1 MRLPDN
7 FLGRQAPSLRFVRF
21 SGICPTFKSPFP
33 LPNLTEFFLYL
44 LDDGGSISMDALF
57 RFLSNSPLLQKI
69 HITAG
74 GQTMQDTFLDQVTLL
89 ESLVELEYGCNLAA
103 RVLPFL
109 ELPRLQRL
117 EVFSPGPRQAQKLA
131 DTLPHNGRA
140 LLARATG
147 MVYYSDESLL
157 RIDLYGNG
165 IDVSLSVT
173 GNPVPVT
180 VDWFSDQA
188 CIPFGQIEELT
199 IEASPVSA
207 VFPIGVF
214 VLENLRVLRAN
225 LWDAEF
231 AEELFRLFH
240 PDPEA
245 GVPCQSLQ
253 EIKCGGQDFQDPRT
267 PVARPLIRPL
277 IHLAK
282 KRKQAGYQLRAVS
295 LMIEDRFDQ
304 GSVEELKEHVGE
316 VRIERWDMRRYP

>member
-1 MRLPDN
+1 MN
-7 FLGRQAPSLRFVRF
+7 
-21 SGICPTFKSPFP
+21 
-33 LPNLTEFFLYL
+33 
-44 LDDGGSISMDALF
+44 ALF

-74 GQTMQDTFLDQVTLL
+74 DQTMHDTFLDQVTSLN
-89 ESLVELEYGCNLAA
+89 SLVELEYNCNLAA

-109 ELPRLQRL
+109 KLPCLQRL
-117 EVFSPGPRQAQKLA
+117 EVSLLGPRKAPKLV
-131 DTLPHNGRA
+131 DILPHDGRA

-157 RIDLYGNG
+157 KIDLFGNG

-173 GNPVPVT
+173 GDPISVT

-199 IEASPVSA
+199 IEASPVSML
-207 VFPIGVF
+207 FPAGVS

-225 LWDAEF
+225 VWDVEF
-231 AEELFRLFH
+231 AEEIFRLFH

-245 GVPCQSLQ
+245 GVPCRSLR
-253 EIKCGGQDFQDPRT
+253 EIKCTGQDFRDPPT
-267 PVARPLIRPL
+267 PAVRPLIRPL
-277 IHLAK
+277 TRLAK
-282 KRKQAGYQLRAVS
+282 KRKQAGYQLRVIS
-295 LMIEDRFDQ
+295 LTIEDGFDQ

-316 VRIERWDMRRYP
+316 VRIERWDMRHYS